1 MPKNITLP
9 TLEAFDYLRANNLTI
24 DKLWSEKP
32 DAAPPRTHITTK
44 PQPAAPEIAPPP
56 KLE

>member
-9 TLEAFDYLRANNLTI
+9 ILEAFDYLYANNLTI

-32 DAAPPRTHITTK
+32 DDLPQTHITTK
-44 PQPAAPEIAPPP
+44 PQPAAPEKDPPP